1 MSFLLQDEESA
12 PVSGHSKSLGRS
24 FKSLSGDLRRSDFS
38 GTPRKYGKRP
48 KRWGFSQTGQTGQ
61 VTAPAAAS
69 PSFVAGVLP
78 QALDD
83 LV

>member
-1 MSFLLQDEESA
+1 MMSLPPRFSS
-12 PVSGHSKSLGRS
+12 PVSGHSNPWGRS
-24 FKSLSGDLRRSDFS
+24 FKSLSGDVRRPDFS
-38 GTPRKYGKRP
+38 GTPRKCGKRP
-48 KRWGFSQTGQTGQ
+48 TLWGFSQTGQTGP